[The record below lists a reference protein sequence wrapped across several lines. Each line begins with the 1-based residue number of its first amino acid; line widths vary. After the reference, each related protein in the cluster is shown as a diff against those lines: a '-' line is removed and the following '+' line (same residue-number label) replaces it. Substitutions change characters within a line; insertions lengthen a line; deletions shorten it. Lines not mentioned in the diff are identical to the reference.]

1 MDSWQVLRR
10 IRPAETAHTVV
21 ATVDGELNEWTD
33 ADLTA
38 GDRRYRVVAVRDSLT
53 SRRSRAAML
62 VLVAPDRPTGLSAVL
77 GDGGVLLS
85 WDAPDEAVDS
95 WQVLRRIRPAETAHT
110 VVATVDGELNEGTD
124 TDLTAG
130 DRRYKVV
137 AVRDSLTSRRS
148 RVAKLML
155 DEPPPLRP
163 TPGTITQ
170 VPEKEPLTEKAAGD
184 TCTPTDCVTAT
195 LDTTTNLTSSQ
206 NWVQVTL
213 RANVEYQIYVEKTE
227 AGTSRINFV
236 CGPDQTEIAN
246 TTAAPGT
253 GLGSSDASLEFRS
266 AAAGL
271 HYVKITTTSGGKTV
285 RVADLSNDELL
296 PTLAVGDTATGT
308 IGTPADFEAVK
319 VPMVNGT
326 TYQIDVRSVG
336 YPSIDPWIIGIYTSS
351 GAEFTRP
358 AGMFGASY
366 DGFFDHDSGPGN
378 AARVV
383 YTATETGNHLIGF
396 GSRGAPSQRLGDWHL
411 QVTEA
416 SAPFFDDYAA
426 DASTSGTVSVG
437 GSVSGRI
444 DSTPSWY
451 NAGDTGGPDGYSSH
465 EPGYTGDHWGYSC
478 HRETDDGIELDGDTC
493 DRDWF
498 EVTLTRNQTYKLQLE
513 SGTDLFIA
521 GVYRNGYLYQKR
533 GGTYTATSNGIHYI
547 SVAGTDGCS
556 GLHGCTGSYTLSV
569 TEE

>member
-1 MDSWQVLRR
+1 MAVL
-10 IRPAETAHTVV
+10 
-21 ATVDGELNEWTD
+21 L
-33 ADLTA
+33 A
-38 GDRRYRVVAVRDSLT
+38 GA
-53 SRRSRAAML
+53 
-62 VLVAPDRPTGLSAVL
+62 LVAGLATQAFATPVALDRPTGLTADL
-77 GDGGVLLS
+77 DDGGVLLS
-85 WDAPDEAVDS
+85 WDAPDETVDS

-110 VVATVDGELNEGTD
+110 VIATVDGELNEWTD

-155 DEPPPLRP
+155 DEPPPPLRP
-163 TPGTITQ
+163 TPGTITY
-170 VPEKEPLTEKAAGD
+170 VPEKEPLTERATGD
-184 TCTPTDCVTAT
+184 ACTPAANRVTAT
-195 LDTTTNLTSSQ
+195 LGTTTNLTSIQ

-213 RANVEYQIYVEKTE
+213 RANVEYQIYVDKTE
-227 AGTSRINFV
+227 GGTARIEFV
-236 CGPDQTEIAN
+236 CGPDQTEIAD

-253 GLGSSDASLEFRS
+253 GLGTNDASLDFMP

-271 HYVKITTTSGGKTV
+271 HYVKITTTSVGGKTV
-285 RVADLSNDELL
+285 RVADLSNDEA
-296 PTLAVGDTATGT
+296 TIFMAVGASATGT
-308 IGTPADFEAVK
+308 FGTPTDRDFVT

-336 YPSIDPWIIGIYTSS
+336 YPGIDPWIIDIYDQV
-351 GAEFTRP
+351 GRITRP

-366 DGFFDHDSGPGN
+366 AGFFDHDSGPGN
-378 AARVV
+378 AARVI
-383 YTATETGNHLIGF
+383 YTATKTEDHYIEF
-396 GSRGAPSQRLGDWHL
+396 GSLGSASQRLGDWHL

-416 SAPFFDDYAA
+416 SAPFYDDYAA
-426 DASTSGTVSVG
+426 DASTSGTVVVG

-451 NAGDTGGPDGYSSH
+451 NAGDTGGPNGYSSH
-465 EPGYTGDHWGYSC
+465 EPGYTNSYSGYSC
-478 HRETDDGIELDGDTC
+478 HREIGDGIELDGDTC

-498 EVTLTRNQTYKLQLE
+498 RVKFTLDRTYKLQLE
-513 SGTDLFIA
+513 SGGADLLID
-521 GVYRNGYLYQKR
+521 GVYFPSGFLHQK
-533 GGTYTATSNGIHYI
+533 GGTPYTAHFNGIYYI